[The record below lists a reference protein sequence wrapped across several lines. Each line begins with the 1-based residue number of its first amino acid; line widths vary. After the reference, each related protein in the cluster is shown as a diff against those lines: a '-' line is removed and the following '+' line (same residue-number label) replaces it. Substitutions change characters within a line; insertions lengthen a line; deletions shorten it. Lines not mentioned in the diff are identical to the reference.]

1 MSPFHRAHGEPRE
14 GKQNKAKQ
22 EKSLSRVQLFVNPW
36 TVAYKAS
43 PPMGF
48 SRQEYWSRLPF
59 PSVDLPHP
67 GIKPMS
73 LASPALADGLFTT
86 VPPGK
91 PSL

>member
-1 MSPFHRAHGEPRE
+1 MVSFVTTLYCVCMCSVAQSCPTLQPYGLVAHRSP
-14 GKQNKAKQ
+14 
-22 EKSLSRVQLFVNPW
+22 LS
-36 TVAYKAS
+36 
-43 PPMGF
+43 MEF

-73 LASPALADGLFTT
+73 LASPALASGFFTT

-91 PSL
+91 SHTLIYFF